1 MGEIRFL
8 DFLSFHDFSRNPVF
22 AVLLAH
28 VFGRGGGGEK
38 KMVRYSDLA
47 TFEAAAMH
55 GFVTT
60 NRIADRDLGPGVVL
74 GGGGGE
80 DVVKEVGWRAW
91 RRRTRWRKG
100 CQNARSDFYQI
111 SGLSFFP

>member
-1 MGEIRFL
+1 
-8 DFLSFHDFSRNPVF
+8 
-22 AVLLAH
+22 
-28 VFGRGGGGEK
+28 
-38 KMVRYSDLA
+38 MVRDSDLA

-80 DVVKEVGWRAW
+80 EVVKEVGWRAW
-91 RRRTRWRKG
+91 RRRTR
-100 CQNARSDFYQI
+100 
-111 SGLSFFP
+111 